1 MPQFKITKTDSRTK
15 LDNNPKT
22 EDKLYI
28 LKETNTLGRLFFNY
42 KDGTRIEIGSSD
54 NIYKCTQSITND
66 TVSISINY
74 LQKYLS
80 NDKMS
85 TVDINEIQINSLV
98 TTEKSL
104 YNIRDIDRTGK
115 KVTLRRIYTQQDL
128 TWNDYY

>member
-1 MPQFKITKTDSRTK
+1 M
-15 LDNNPKT
+15 
-22 EDKLYI
+22 
-28 LKETNTLGRLFFNY
+28 
-42 KDGTRIEIGSSD
+42 
-54 NIYKCTQSITND
+54 
-66 TVSISINY
+66 SISINY

-80 NDKMS
+80 NDKLS

-115 KVTLRRIYTQQDL
+115 KVTLRKIYTQQDL

>member
-28 LKETNTLGRLFFNY
+28 LKETNKLGRLFFNY
-42 KDGTRIEIGSSD
+42 KDGTRIEIGSAD

-66 TVSISINY
+66 TASISINY

-115 KVTLRRIYTQQDL
+115 KVTLRKIYTQQDL

>member
-66 TVSISINY
+66 IVSISINY

-115 KVTLRRIYTQQDL
+115 TVTLRKIYTQQDL